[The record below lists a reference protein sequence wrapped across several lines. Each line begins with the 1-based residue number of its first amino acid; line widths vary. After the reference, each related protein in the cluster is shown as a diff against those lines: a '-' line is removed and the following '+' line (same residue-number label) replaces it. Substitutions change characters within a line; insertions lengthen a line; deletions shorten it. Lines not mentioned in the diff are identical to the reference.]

1 MKYVSTVL
9 IAIVSL
15 LILNCA
21 TSPDP
26 AVEDSSLGLSKTS
39 VFDTPDPI
47 IFTSSALDPGE
58 NELLGAYF
66 EEAPPL
72 IPHVIEDFLPIKIGE
87 NLCLECHGAEIED
100 VEHPIPASHY
110 KNQFSDTTEAGQTLD
125 GARFVCTICHVPQ
138 SDSQPLV
145 ANTYSR

>member
-21 TSPDP
+21 TSPDLT
-26 AVEDSSLGLSKTS
+26 VEDSSLGLSKTS

-100 VEHPIPASHY
+100 VEHPIPMSHY
-110 KNQFSDTTEAGQTLD
+110 KNQFSDTTVTGQTLD